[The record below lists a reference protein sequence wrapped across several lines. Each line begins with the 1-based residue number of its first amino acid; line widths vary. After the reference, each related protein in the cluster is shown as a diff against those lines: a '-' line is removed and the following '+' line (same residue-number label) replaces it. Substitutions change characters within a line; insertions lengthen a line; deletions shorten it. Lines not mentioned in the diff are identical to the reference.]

1 MVVVKI
7 MNQKQKP
14 HEIKGGGGGGLCRSF
29 YKEKHIVSNE
39 HHNNPV
45 NWLQTW
51 CPKEKQFICHDAYE
65 NNDSPS

>member
-14 HEIKGGGGGGLCRSF
+14 HEIKRGGGEGGRSF

-39 HHNNPV
+39 QHNNLV
-45 NWLQTW
+45 NWLQT
-51 CPKEKQFICHDAYE
+51 
-65 NNDSPS
+65 